1 MRHWLFDAGRRF
13 GVSALIILMIG
24 LLLPT
29 ASFAVGDHAVTFV
42 ENDYGSDPVVTS
54 QTALV
59 ATPLTAF
66 SSLNPAFSN
75 PGFTFAGWSTS
86 PSGGGI
92 TYSDGATYSFSVD
105 ITLYAQWSSP
115 YKAVTF
121 AENDSSGDNTAVQQ
135 TENTSTALKLF
146 ANLVPSFINPNH
158 TFVSWNTSS
167 TGGGI
172 TYSDGSTY
180 SFSVDITLYAQWSVN
195 VTPPPTTTTTTGV
208 PTTTTTLVTTTT
220 VNSGSSYVVTVSGG
234 SGSGSG
240 SPITSVPGLSI
251 QLPSSD
257 GLSKAGYV
265 FSGWY
270 SAASGGVFL
279 GLAGASFTP
288 TSSVSIYAQWTIAP
302 AVKLHFSSNHGG
314 GSVADVNGLE
324 GATISLPSAKTLAY
338 PRYQFTGWN
347 TKSDAS
353 GISYAAGAKFV
364 LSSTM
369 TLFALWAPQRLSQGH
384 SLLIGAIGPFAE
396 GSSHLTGALKL
407 QIRGIAVAIKSSGYA
422 AASLYGYATGS
433 GSAST
438 NQQLSTNRALA
449 VVGFLRS
456 DLAAIHSKSVST
468 NAAGEGAIAGSTGAM
483 FRRVEIFVR

>member
-1 MRHWLFDAGRRF
+1 MRHWLFDAGRRL

-29 ASFAVGDHAVTFV
+29 ASFGLNAFHPVTFM
-42 ENDYGSDPVVTS
+42 ENDSPSDTVSTYLTLNTPADLTLFS
-54 QTALV
+54 AL
-59 ATPLTAF
+59 
-66 SSLNPAFSN
+66 SPAFSN
-75 PGFTFAGWSTS
+75 PGH
-86 PSGGGI
+86 
-92 TYSDGATYSFSVD
+92 SFV
-105 ITLYAQWSSP
+105 
-115 YKAVTF
+115 
-121 AENDSSGDNTAVQQ
+121 G
-135 TENTSTALKLF
+135 
-146 ANLVPSFINPNH
+146 
-158 TFVSWNTSS
+158 WNTSS
-167 TGGGI
+167 TGVG
-172 TYSDGSTY
+172 TSYVDGALY
-180 SFSVDITLYAQWSVN
+180 SFAADLVLYAQWSMN

-251 QLPSSD
+251 HLPLSD

-302 AVKLHFSSNHGG
+302 TVKLHFSSNHGG